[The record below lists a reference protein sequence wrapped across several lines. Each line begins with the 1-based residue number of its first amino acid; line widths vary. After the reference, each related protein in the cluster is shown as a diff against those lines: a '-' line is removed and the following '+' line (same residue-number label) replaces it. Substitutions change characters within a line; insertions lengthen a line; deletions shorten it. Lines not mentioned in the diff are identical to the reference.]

1 MKILITLITNK
12 INFTLFYLLKY
23 VYVPL
28 RRDNIIRKRNKKY
41 KRVLIY
47 INMKDN

>member
-1 MKILITLITNK
+1 MKILVTLITNE

-28 RRDNIIRKRNKKY
+28 RRDYLIR
-41 KRVLIY
+41 
-47 INMKDN
+47 